1 MSDLGFKPIRILHNG
16 KQGLEGFLENLRPE
30 TEELTDNQIK
40 AIIDEVEVLK
50 VAGTNTPKQED
61 WLDWMLYVLRDEL
74 DARWLIRRLQERG
87 IVRLDRSSCDIVTAL
102 DLMP

>member
-1 MSDLGFKPIRILHNG
+1 MSDLGFKPVRILHNG
-16 KQGLEGFLENLRPE
+16 KQGLELFLENLRPG
-30 TEELTDNQIK
+30 TEGLTDNQIK
-40 AIIDEVEVLK
+40 AIIDEIEVLK

-87 IVRLDRSSCDIVTAL
+87 IVTL
-102 DLMP
+102 

>member
-1 MSDLGFKPIRILHNG
+1 MTLLNDLGFEPIRILHNG
-16 KQGLEGFLENLRPE
+16 KRGLELFLENLRPG
-30 TEELTDNQIK
+30 TESLTDNQIK
-40 AIIDEVEVLK
+40 AIIDEIEVLK

-87 IVRLDRSSCDIVTAL
+87 IVTR
-102 DLMP
+102 

>member
-1 MSDLGFKPIRILHNG
+1 MLSDLGFEPIRILHNG
-16 KQGLEGFLENLRPE
+16 KQGLELFLENLRPG
-30 TEELTDNQIK
+30 TEGLTDNQIK
-40 AIIDEVEVLK
+40 AIIDELEVLK

-87 IVRLDRSSCDIVTAL
+87 IVTL
-102 DLMP
+102 

>member
-1 MSDLGFKPIRILHNG
+1 LSDLGFKPIRILHNG
-16 KQGLEGFLENLRPE
+16 KQGLELFLENLRPE

-87 IVRLDRSSCDIVTAL
+87 VVTLERA
-102 DLMP
+102 

>member
-1 MSDLGFKPIRILHNG
+1 MTLLSDLGFKPIRILHNG
-16 KQGLEGFLENLRPE
+16 KQGLELFLENLRPG
-30 TEELTDNQIK
+30 TEGLTDNQIK

-87 IVRLDRSSCDIVTAL
+87 IVTL
-102 DLMP
+102 

>member
-1 MSDLGFKPIRILHNG
+1 MTLLNDLGFEPIRILHNG
-16 KQGLEGFLENLRPE
+16 KQGLELFLENLRPG
-30 TEELTDNQIK
+30 TESLTDNQIK
-40 AIIDEVEVLK
+40 AIIDEIEVLK

-87 IVRLDRSSCDIVTAL
+87 IVTL
-102 DLMP
+102 

>member
-1 MSDLGFKPIRILHNG
+1 MNDLGFEPIRILHNG
-16 KQGLEGFLENLRPE
+16 KQGLELLLENLRPE

-87 IVRLDRSSCDIVTAL
+87 IVRLDRSSCDAVTTL
-102 DLMP
+102 DLIS

>member
-16 KQGLEGFLENLRPE
+16 KQGLELFLENLRPG
-30 TEELTDNQIK
+30 TEGLTDNQIK
-40 AIIDEVEVLK
+40 AIIDQIEVLK

-87 IVRLDRSSCDIVTAL
+87 IVTL
-102 DLMP
+102 

>member
-1 MSDLGFKPIRILHNG
+1 MTLLSDLGFKPIRILHNG
-16 KQGLEGFLENLRPE
+16 KQGLELFLENLRPE

-87 IVRLDRSSCDIVTAL
+87 VVTLERA
-102 DLMP
+102 

>member
-1 MSDLGFKPIRILHNG
+1 MNDLGFEPVRILHNG
-16 KQGLEGFLENLRPE
+16 KQGLELFLENLRPG
-30 TEELTDNQIK
+30 TERLTDNQIK
-40 AIIDEVEVLK
+40 AIINEIEVLK

-87 IVRLDRSSCDIVTAL
+87 IVTL
-102 DLMP
+102 

>member
-1 MSDLGFKPIRILHNG
+1 LSDLGFKPIRILHNG
-16 KQGLEGFLENLRPE
+16 KQGLELFLENLRPG
-30 TEELTDNQIK
+30 TEGLTDNQIK

-87 IVRLDRSSCDIVTAL
+87 IVTL
-102 DLMP
+102 

>member
-1 MSDLGFKPIRILHNG
+1 MNDLDFKPIRILHNG
-16 KQGLEGFLENLRPE
+16 KQGLEMFLENLRPG
-30 TEELTDNQIK
+30 TEGLTDNQIK
-40 AIIDEVEVLK
+40 AIIDEIEVLK

-87 IVRLDRSSCDIVTAL
+87 VVTL
-102 DLMP
+102 

>member
-1 MSDLGFKPIRILHNG
+1 MSDLGFKPIHILHNG

-87 IVRLDRSSCDIVTAL
+87 IVTL
-102 DLMP
+102 

>member
-1 MSDLGFKPIRILHNG
+1 MTLLSDLGFKPIRILHNG
-16 KQGLEGFLENLRPE
+16 KQGLELFLENLRPG
-30 TEELTDNQIK
+30 TEGLTDNQIK
-40 AIIDEVEVLK
+40 AIIDEIEVLK

-87 IVRLDRSSCDIVTAL
+87 IVTL
-102 DLMP
+102 

>member
-1 MSDLGFKPIRILHNG
+1 MTLLSDLGFEPIRILHNG
-16 KQGLEGFLENLRPE
+16 KQGLELFLENLRPG
-30 TEELTDNQIK
+30 TEGLTDNQIK
-40 AIIDEVEVLK
+40 AIIDEIEVLK

-87 IVRLDRSSCDIVTAL
+87 IVTL
-102 DLMP
+102 

>member
-1 MSDLGFKPIRILHNG
+1 MSASTPSGVTLLSDLGFKPIRILHNG
-16 KQGLEGFLENLRPE
+16 KQGLELFLENLRPG
-30 TEELTDNQIK
+30 TEGLTDNQIK

-87 IVRLDRSSCDIVTAL
+87 IVTL
-102 DLMP
+102 

>member
-1 MSDLGFKPIRILHNG
+1 MTLLSDLGFKPIRILHNG
-16 KQGLEGFLENLRPE
+16 KQGLELFLENLRPG
-30 TEELTDNQIK
+30 TESLTDNQIK

-87 IVRLDRSSCDIVTAL
+87 IVTL
-102 DLMP
+102 

>member
-16 KQGLEGFLENLRPE
+16 KQGLELFLENLRPG
-30 TEELTDNQIK
+30 TEGLTDNQIK
-40 AIIDEVEVLK
+40 AIIDEIEVLK

-87 IVRLDRSSCDIVTAL
+87 IVTL
-102 DLMP
+102 

>member
-30 TEELTDNQIK
+30 TESLTDNQIK

-50 VAGTNTPKQED
+50 VVGTNTPKQED

-87 IVRLDRSSCDIVTAL
+87 IVTLESSTSL
-102 DLMP
+102 

>member
-1 MSDLGFKPIRILHNG
+1 MSDLGLEPIRILHNG
-16 KQGLEGFLENLRPE
+16 KKGLELFLENLRPG
-30 TEELTDNQIK
+30 TEGLTDNQIK
-40 AIIDEVEVLK
+40 AIIDEIEVLK

-87 IVRLDRSSCDIVTAL
+87 IVTL
-102 DLMP
+102 

>member
-1 MSDLGFKPIRILHNG
+1 MTLLSDLGFKPIRILHNG
-16 KQGLEGFLENLRPE
+16 KQGLELFLENLRPG
-30 TEELTDNQIK
+30 TESLTDNQIK
-40 AIIDEVEVLK
+40 AVIDEVETLK

-87 IVRLDRSSCDIVTAL
+87 IVTLERA
-102 DLMP
+102 

>member
-1 MSDLGFKPIRILHNG
+1 MNDLGFEPIRILHNG
-16 KQGLEGFLENLRPE
+16 KQGLELFLENLRPG
-30 TEELTDNQIK
+30 TESLTDNQIK
-40 AIIDEVEVLK
+40 AIIDEIEVLK

-87 IVRLDRSSCDIVTAL
+87 IVTL
-102 DLMP
+102 

>member
-1 MSDLGFKPIRILHNG
+1 MTLVSDLGFKPIRILHNG
-16 KQGLEGFLENLRPE
+16 KQGLELFLENLRPG
-30 TEELTDNQIK
+30 TEGLTDNQIK

-87 IVRLDRSSCDIVTAL
+87 IVTL
-102 DLMP
+102 

>member
-1 MSDLGFKPIRILHNG
+1 MSDLGFEPIRILHNG
-16 KQGLEGFLENLRPE
+16 KQGLELFLESLRPG
-30 TEELTDNQIK
+30 TEGLTDNQIK
-40 AIIDEVEVLK
+40 AIIDEIEVLK

-87 IVRLDRSSCDIVTAL
+87 IVTL
-102 DLMP
+102 

>member
-1 MSDLGFKPIRILHNG
+1 MTLLSDLGFKPIRILHNG
-16 KQGLEGFLENLRPE
+16 KQGLELFLENLRPG
-30 TEELTDNQIK
+30 TEGLSDNQIK

-87 IVRLDRSSCDIVTAL
+87 IVTL
-102 DLMP
+102 

>member
-1 MSDLGFKPIRILHNG
+1 MNNLDFEPIRILHNG
-16 KQGLEGFLENLRPE
+16 KQGLELFLENLRPG
-30 TEELTDNQIK
+30 TEGLTDNQIK
-40 AIIDEVEVLK
+40 AIIDEIEVLK

-87 IVRLDRSSCDIVTAL
+87 IVTL
-102 DLMP
+102 

>member
-1 MSDLGFKPIRILHNG
+1 MTLLSDLGFKPIRILHNG
-16 KQGLEGFLENLRPE
+16 KQGLELFLENLRPG
-30 TEELTDNQIK
+30 TEGLTDNQIK

-87 IVRLDRSSCDIVTAL
+87 IVAL
-102 DLMP
+102 

>member
-1 MSDLGFKPIRILHNG
+1 MNDLGFKPIRILHNG
-16 KQGLEGFLENLRPE
+16 KQGLELFLENLRPG
-30 TEELTDNQIK
+30 TEGLTDNQIK
-40 AIIDEVEVLK
+40 AIIDEIEVLK

-87 IVRLDRSSCDIVTAL
+87 IVTL
-102 DLMP
+102 

>member
-1 MSDLGFKPIRILHNG
+1 MNDLGFKPIRILHNG
-16 KQGLEGFLENLRPE
+16 KQGLELFLENLRPG
-30 TEELTDNQIK
+30 TEGLTDNQIK
-40 AIIDEVEVLK
+40 AIIDEIEVLE

-87 IVRLDRSSCDIVTAL
+87 IVTL
-102 DLMP
+102 

>member
-1 MSDLGFKPIRILHNG
+1 MNDLGFKPIRILHNG
-16 KQGLEGFLENLRPE
+16 KQGLELFLENLRPG
-30 TEELTDNQIK
+30 TEGLTDNQIK
-40 AIIDEVEVLK
+40 AIIDEIEVLK

-87 IVRLDRSSCDIVTAL
+87 IVAL
-102 DLMP
+102 

>member
-1 MSDLGFKPIRILHNG
+1 MTLLSDLGFEPIRILHNG
-16 KQGLEGFLENLRPE
+16 KQGLELFLENLRPG
-30 TEELTDNQIK
+30 TEGLTDNQIK
-40 AIIDEVEVLK
+40 AIIDEIEVLK

-87 IVRLDRSSCDIVTAL
+87 IVAL
-102 DLMP
+102 